1 MNAQDTTVLIKQH
14 LYSGSSRHAGNP
26 AKKLENDRFSYR
38 RFHRDRWRDILGFA
52 LSHYF
57 YVRERT
63 AK

>member
-1 MNAQDTTVLIKQH
+1 MNAQDTIVLIKQH
-14 LYSGSSRHAGNP
+14 LYSGSSRRAGNP